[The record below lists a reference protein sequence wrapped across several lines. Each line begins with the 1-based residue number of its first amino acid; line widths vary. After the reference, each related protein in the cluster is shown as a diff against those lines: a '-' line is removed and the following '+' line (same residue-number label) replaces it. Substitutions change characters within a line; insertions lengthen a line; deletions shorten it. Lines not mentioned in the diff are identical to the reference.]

1 MQGPDAIN
9 VGTQERTVWK
19 KTWESAKTR
28 KQIFAVE
35 LKACLKPKRN
45 ADE

>member
-19 KTWESAKTR
+19 KTWESPKTR
-28 KQIFAVE
+28 REIFAVE
-35 LKACLKPKRN
+35 LRAYLKPRRKVN
-45 ADE
+45 D